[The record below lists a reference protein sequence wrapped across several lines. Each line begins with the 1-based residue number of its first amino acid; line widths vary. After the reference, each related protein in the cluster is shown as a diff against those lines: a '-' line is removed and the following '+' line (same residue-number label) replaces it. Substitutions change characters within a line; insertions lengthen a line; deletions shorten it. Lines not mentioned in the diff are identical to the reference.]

1 MTELPKPPVKT
12 VDFALS
18 RKSAR
23 DTFFYYSGATPSAVR
38 YQNWKM
44 YYEMSKSGATA
55 WLEPLVKYHFTLVQ
69 NIKRDPFEQNV
80 TFDGKSAMS
89 LGGAI
94 GAPSTAWAFDF
105 NILPLGQQLWFKHL
119 ETFKQFPPLQAPE
132 TFNLD
137 QVMQQVKS
145 GKGTA
150 SD

>member
-1 MTELPKPPVKT
+1 LAHRVWFSAIKFLRTSSAQKPQLQQQQADKQGQNEIKHD
-12 VDFALS
+12 VDLHSGRDVMQGRA
-18 RKSAR
+18 KS
-23 DTFFYYSGATPSAVR
+23 
-38 YQNWKM
+38 
-44 YYEMSKSGATA
+44 
-55 WLEPLVKYHFTLVQ
+55 
-69 NIKRDPFEQNV
+69 NV

-105 NILPLGQQLWFKHL
+105 NILPLGQQLWLKHL

-137 QVMQQVKS
+137 HVLQQVKS
-145 GKGTA
+145 ADTHP